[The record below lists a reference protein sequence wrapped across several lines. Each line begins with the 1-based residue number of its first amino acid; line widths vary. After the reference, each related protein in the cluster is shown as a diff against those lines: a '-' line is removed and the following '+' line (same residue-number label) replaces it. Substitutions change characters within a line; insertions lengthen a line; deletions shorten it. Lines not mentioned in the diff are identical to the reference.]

1 MENLNRRNF
10 LKSTL
15 IGAGAAIIARP
26 ALASSRESHKKGDVI
41 MRKLG
46 KTGLELPVLSMGVM
60 RADTPALVKAA
71 IDSGL
76 IFYDTAYVYQKGRNE
91 EMLGKLLKDYP
102 RDSFIIQTK
111 VPPGDKNRETGE
123 LGPGATKEAFLEK
136 FETSLARLRMDHVDI
151 LLHHG
156 AGSRQSVLHEPVLE
170 ALLQA
175 KKEGKTKYI
184 GVSTHSKEP
193 EVIRAA
199 VESGVIDVLTVAYNF
214 KQDHREE
221 ISMAMAEAA
230 QAGIGLIGMK
240 TMAGGYLDK
249 EKTRPVNGKAAL
261 KWALKDPHLCTCI
274 PGFTSFDQL
283 DTDLGILTD
292 LELTPEELGDL
303 DLASQAMGLYCQ
315 GCSQCRTQC
324 KKGLPVPEIM
334 RSYMYA
340 YGYGEMAKARETLDR
355 YSVVVNPCSGCID
368 CSVSCSKGF
377 PVAERI
383 ADISRIKE
391 LPGDFLT

>member
-1 MENLNRRNF
+1 M
-10 LKSTL
+10 
-15 IGAGAAIIARP
+15 IARP
-26 ALASSRESHKKGDVI
+26 AFGSSKEAAKKGDVI

-60 RADTPALVKAA
+60 RADSPALVKAA
-71 IDSGL
+71 IDSGV
-76 IFYDTAYVYQKGRNE
+76 IFYDTAYLYQKGKNE
-91 EMLGKLLKDYP
+91 EMLGEIFKNYP

-111 VPPGDKNRETGE
+111 VPPEDKNGKTGE

-136 FETSLARLRMDHVDI
+136 FDTSLARLQMDHVDI
-151 LLHHG
+151 LSHHG
-156 AGSRQSVLHEPVLE
+156 AASRQGVLHEPVLN

-184 GVSTHSKEP
+184 GLTTHSNEP
-193 EVIRAA
+193 EVILAA
-199 VESGVIDVLTVAYNF
+199 VESGVIDVITVAYNF
-214 KQDHREE
+214 MQDHRED

-240 TMAGGYLDK
+240 SMAGGFLDK
-249 EKTRPVNGKAAL
+249 EKTMPVNAKAAL
-261 KWALKDPHLCTCI
+261 KWALKDPHLTTCI

-283 DTDLGILTD
+283 DTDLEILTD
-292 LELTPEELGDL
+292 LELTPEELEGL
-303 DLASQAMGLYCQ
+303 DMAEQAMGLFCQ
-315 GCSQCRTQC
+315 GCSKCRAQC

-355 YSVVVNPCSGCID
+355 YSVAADPCAGCTD
-368 CSVSCSKGF
+368 CSVNCSKGF
-377 PVAERI
+377 PVSDKI
-383 ADISRIKE
+383 ADICRIKS